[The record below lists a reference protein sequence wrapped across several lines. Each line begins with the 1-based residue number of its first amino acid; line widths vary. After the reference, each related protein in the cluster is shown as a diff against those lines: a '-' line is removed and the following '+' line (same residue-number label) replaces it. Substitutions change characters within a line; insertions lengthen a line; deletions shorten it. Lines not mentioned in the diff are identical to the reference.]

1 MSKIIYNLLVSIV
14 VATVLYGLYSHNV
27 NAQTA
32 NIQYNVYIKPELYS
46 RSWVVFALFNEI
58 IENNL
63 TYDDFLKLKTVIE
76 CESGY
81 NVNAKG
87 DYLNGVYRAYSL
99 AQFHKSTFDEFKEK
113 AGQLELEY
121 TNPLHQ
127 IKLIIWA
134 YKQKKM
140 LHWTCWSSNFKD
152 ETQHF

>member
-1 MSKIIYNLLVSIV
+1 
-14 VATVLYGLYSHNV
+14 V

-87 DYLNGVYRAYSL
+87 DYFTG
-99 AQFHKSTFDEFKEK
+99 FGD
-113 AGQLELEY
+113 
-121 TNPLHQ
+121 
-127 IKLIIWA
+127 
-134 YKQKKM
+134 
-140 LHWTCWSSNFKD
+140 
-152 ETQHF
+152 